1 MRMCLINGMECV
13 LLLAVRGKDGVRQ
26 IGYQRKVQVKPSGTR
41 RGPSKGHPPGS
52 PRLWTLMIFSLALY
66 NKICLLI
73 IVCKNTDGIIGCW
86 RSL

>member
-1 MRMCLINGMECV
+1 MHSTMFYEIRNQRIMRMCLINGMECV

-52 PRLWTLMIFSLALY
+52 PRL
-66 NKICLLI
+66 
-73 IVCKNTDGIIGCW
+73 
-86 RSL
+86 